1 MELGTLAQIIAVLA
15 LIGAIGIAV
24 SWVLRVS
31 GLFDLLQVFIG
42 FMSNFLQMIGR
53 LISYAPKGIQ
63 VFIFFTVGLA
73 FVGLMTNWV
82 LAADKVCA
90 DGNLYQTNSYITG
103 MIAKTLPGDDAAP
116 TGAEGEPIN
125 ITVETGEDEIGTL
138 ETSTQP
144 ATNGSAI
151 GVRSEFIGLSGV
163 GPNEQFTRI
172 EPTDE
177 FISYECD
184 PDAPDEVLVG
194 MFGYPV
200 FTPAGIAIISGIFGI
215 FSLMKALNV
224 F

>member
-15 LIGAIGIAV
+15 LIGAIGIVV
-24 SWVLRVS
+24 SWALRVS

-73 FVGLMTNWV
+73 FVGLMTNWI
-82 LAADKVCA
+82 LAADKVCS

-103 MIAKTLPGDDAAP
+103 MIAKTLPGNDPTP
-116 TGAEGEPIN
+116 TGTEGESVN
-125 ITVETGEDEIGTL
+125 ITVQTGEDDAGAL
-138 ETSTQP
+138 ELSTQP

-151 GVRSEFIGLSGV
+151 GVRSEFISLSGV
-163 GPNEQFTRI
+163 GPGEQFTKV
-172 EPTDE
+172 EPTSDI
-177 FISYECD
+177 ISYACD

-200 FTPAGIAIISGIFGI
+200 FTPTGIAIISAIFGI
-215 FSLMKALNV
+215 FSLLKGLNV